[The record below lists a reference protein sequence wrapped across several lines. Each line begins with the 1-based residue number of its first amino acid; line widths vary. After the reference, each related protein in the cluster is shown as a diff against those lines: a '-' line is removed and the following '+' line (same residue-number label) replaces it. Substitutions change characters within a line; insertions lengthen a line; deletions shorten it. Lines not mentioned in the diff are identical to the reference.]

1 MVTVIRNVAL
11 VVAVLST
18 IAIIVVVYVVQHS

>member
-18 IAIIVVVYVVQHS
+18 IAIIIVVYVVQHS